1 MSETPLEPGSRA
13 EESGP
18 SAPPPGAPGPDA
30 PRRALLETL
39 GMVALA
45 TVLCAGFWQLRRVV
59 PFVAKNLHALI
70 AAVFLYL
77 PTGLLIRRKED
88 FAPYGLTM
96 HPVGRG
102 VLLFLL
108 ASALVFP
115 LFAVGMYGYY
125 VAACAAVAARLP
137 LPAQLR
143 SICGRFVGS
152 YRRARLRLPRDFAQ
166 LALAQLL
173 VVALPEEYFF
183 RGYVQTRLEARW
195 PSRRRLL
202 GAQVGLALVVASA
215 LFAVAHLLVD
225 GNGLRL
231 AVFFPALVFG
241 WMRQATGSIL
251 AGVLFHAASNLV
263 SEVLHVILFV

>member
-1 MSETPLEPGSRA
+1 MN
-13 EESGP
+13 
-18 SAPPPGAPGPDA
+18 APGPEAREDAPAPVPPPDA
-30 PRRALLETL
+30 PRRALVETL

-45 TVLCAGFWQLRRVV
+45 TALCAAFWQLRRVV

-77 PTGLLIRRKED
+77 PTGLLMRRKEE
-88 FAPYGLTM
+88 FATYGLTF
-96 HPVGRG
+96 HPLWRG
-102 VLLFLL
+102 LAFFLL
-108 ASALVFP
+108 AAVLVFP
-115 LFAVGMYGYY
+115 LFALGMYGYY
-125 VAACAAVAARLP
+125 VAVCEAAAVTLP

-143 SICGRFVGS
+143 SLCRRFVGS
-152 YRRARLRLPRDFAQ
+152 WTRARIRLPRDFAQ

-202 GAQVGLALVVASA
+202 GAQVGMALVVASA

-225 GNGLRL
+225 GNALRL

-263 SEVLHVILFV
+263 SEVLHGFLFV